1 MNTAAILGRFAAD
14 PELKHTSSGV
24 AVTSFTLAVDRNY
37 AKPGQERQTDWID
50 VVAWRG
56 TAEFICKYFAKG
68 RMIAVSGFLQ
78 TRTWEDKQG
87 SRRKATELVAREVHF
102 CGELHPRQDVA
113 NRFPQ
118 GQDSDT
124 SAESSL
130 PSTAGQEPR
139 KAAPHESPSRDFAQA
154 SLEED
159 MDFLEDSDLPF

>member
-1 MNTAAILGRFAAD
+1 MLNTAAILGRFAAD

-78 TRTWEDKQG
+78 TRTWEDKHG
-87 SRRKATELVAREVHF
+87 SRHKATELVAQQVSF
-102 CGELHPRQDVA
+102 CGDKSKEVDPEEPRHQ
-113 NRFPQ
+113 
-118 GQDSDT
+118 
-124 SAESSL
+124 
-130 PSTAGQEPR
+130 QEP
-139 KAAPHESPSRDFAQA
+139 APDFAQGN
-154 SLEED
+154 LEEIEALD
-159 MDFLEDSDLPF
+159 DSDLPF